1 MSTTEQ
7 VRGTASSA
15 AAPDTKQFSL
25 PPLKEKDFY
34 RVGKTGSNISIALN
48 GLWAN
53 RLRSMLT
60 ALGIFIGVAAVI
72 AALILTQGVSANITN
87 TINSLGTNTI
97 TIASGAGSNSVGRG
111 PFSTSVTSTTPS
123 ITATDAKLISKVPD
137 VTGVTPII
145 SVSQQVIYG
154 NQNWNTKV
162 QGVTP
167 VYQSIQNW
175 TLSEG
180 VWYTESDEQAAKPV
194 ALLGQTVAN
203 NLFSAT
209 GDDPLGKSIRI
220 GTQTFRVG
228 GVLTAKG
235 GNSDDIIFV
244 PFLTAQNRLKNST
257 YVDQIQVQVDDSSNI
272 SQVQKDITSL
282 LERSHH
288 IAIGTTDD
296 FNLTNSTQLLQTS
309 SQFTSTLTLLAVS
322 VAGIS
327 LTVGGI
333 GIMNIMIVSVTE
345 RTREIGIR
353 ISIGAQR
360 QDIRNQFLIEAL
372 VLSLVGGIIGLLLG
386 LLVGYGGTALIKLP
400 FVVTATTLVVP
411 FVISA
416 VIGVVFGLYPAVR
429 ASRLDPID
437 ALRSV

>member
-7 VRGTASSA
+7 VKGADSSMTTPGA
-15 AAPDTKQFSL
+15 KQFSL
-25 PPLKEKDFY
+25 PPLKEKDFN
-34 RVGKTGSNISIALN
+34 RAGKLGSNISIAFH

-72 AALILTQGVSANITN
+72 AALIMTEGVSASITN
-87 TINSLGTNTI
+87 TIASLGTNVI
-97 TIASGAGSNSVGRG
+97 TIASGTGSNGNRG
-111 PFSTSVTSTTPS
+111 FNTSVTSTTPS
-123 ITATDAKLISKVPD
+123 ITAADATLITKVPD
-137 VTGVTPII
+137 VTGVTPVI
-145 SVSQQVIYG
+145 SVASQAIYG
-154 NQNWNTKV
+154 NQNWNTTV
-162 QGVTP
+162 LGVMP

-180 VWYTESDEQAAKPV
+180 TWYTDSDELGAKPV
-194 ALLGQTVAN
+194 ALIGQTVAN

-220 GTQTFRVG
+220 GSQTFRVG

-235 GNSDDIIFV
+235 GNSDNEIFV
-244 PFLTAQNRLKNST
+244 PFATAQDRLKNST
-257 YVDQIQVQVDDSSNI
+257 YVDQILVQVDDSSNI
-272 SQVQKDITSL
+272 NSVQQTITSL
-282 LERSHH
+282 LEKSHH
-288 IAIGTTDD
+288 IVSGEAND
-296 FNLTNSTQLLQTS
+296 FNLTNSTQLLQTA
-309 SQFTSTLTLLAVS
+309 SQFTSTLTILLVGIAS
-322 VAGIS
+322 IS

-353 ISIGAQR
+353 ISVGAQR
-360 QDIRNQFLIEAL
+360 GDIRNQFLIEAL
-372 VLSLVGGIIGLLLG
+372 VLSLIGGIIGMILG
-386 LLVGYGGTALIKLP
+386 LLIGYGVTFLIKI
-400 FVVTATTLVVP
+400 P

-416 VIGVVFGLYPAVR
+416 TTLLAPFAISASIGVIFGLYPAIR

-437 ALRSV
+437 ALRSA

>member
-1 MSTTEQ
+1 MTTTEQ
-7 VRGTASSA
+7 ARGTSSSA
-15 AAPDTKQFSL
+15 AAPDAKQFSL

-97 TIASGAGSNSVGRG
+97 TIASGAGSSSGGRS
-111 PFSTSVTSTTPS
+111 PFNTSATSTTPS
-123 ITATDAKLISKVPD
+123 ITATDAKLITKVPD
-137 VTGVTPII
+137 VAGVTPII
-145 SVSQQVIYG
+145 SVNQQVIYG

-162 QGVTP
+162 QGVMP

-180 VWYTESDEQAAKPV
+180 IWYTESDEQAAKPV

-203 NLFSAT
+203 NLFSTT

-235 GNSDDIIFV
+235 GNSDDVIYV

-272 SQVQKDITSL
+272 DQVQKDITSL
-282 LERSHH
+282 LEKSHH
-288 IAIGTTDD
+288 IPVGVADD
-296 FNLTNSTQLLQTS
+296 FNLTNSAQLLQTS
-309 SQFTSTLTLLAVS
+309 SQFTSTLTLLAVG

-372 VLSLVGGIIGLLLG
+372 VLSLLGGIIGLLLG
-386 LLVGYGGTALIKLP
+386 LGVGYAGTTLIKLP
-400 FVVTATTLVVP
+400 FVVTATTLLVP
-411 FVISA
+411 FVISSA
-416 VIGVVFGLYPAVR
+416 IGVIFGLYPAIR